1 MAAHQSACGHQHTR
15 VDLCR
20 RYFAKHDGSRTA
32 YQRYKEVHP
41 DVAVID
47 ISMPGRGGIDLI
59 GQLRAWDALAR
70 IVVFTMHKDAVY
82 AMHAFQ
88 AGAMGYITKSSNPLL
103 LAEAIIDVFAGKKAI
118 SPDVSR
124 ELALRRLSGDA
135 SALDSLSPREF
146 EILRMLLE
154 ASPPAE
160 IAAALNLSPKTVANY
175 HSLIKQKLGV
185 RSDMEL
191 LYFGLR
197 EGLVTPPPPA

>member
-59 GQLRAWDALAR
+59 GQLRAWDASAR

-103 LAEAIIDVFAGKKAI
+103 LAEAIIDVFATTR
-118 SPDVSR
+118 DH
-124 ELALRRLSGDA
+124 RRN
-135 SALDSLSPREF
+135 PFR
-146 EILRMLLE
+146 R
-154 ASPPAE
+154 
-160 IAAALNLSPKTVANY
+160 
-175 HSLIKQKLGV
+175 
-185 RSDMEL
+185 
-191 LYFGLR
+191 
-197 EGLVTPPPPA
+197 